1 MTKKMMLSKMT
12 TQPNQASSCEIGL
25 DDGDPPTLRD
35 LTERLRL
42 TPNDGKI
49 WFDDRRMVLL
59 GANAFGV
66 LRREIIESLGFSRA
80 CSLLMRVGFSAGSA
94 DAAFVRKH
102 WPLNDEAGALTAGER
117 LHAVMGMVKVETVR
131 RDHDIPNGIFN
142 AEFLW
147 HGSIEAA
154 EHINAYGLSREPVC
168 WMQLGYASGYASAF
182 YGKRVIYREL
192 ECAGC
197 GGSFCRIVG
206 EMTNQE
212 IGSTHDLSWLTPGEY
227 LAPEARKSSRQTT
240 GVTTASSPASIHE
253 KIDTQ
258 KIVGISAAVSIALQ
272 KIERVAPTPATVL
285 FNGESGV
292 GKDLFAN
299 ELHRKSNLA
308 NGPFIALN
316 CAAIPDT
323 LVEAELFG
331 VEKGAFTGAEKSRPG
346 RFERANGGTLFLD
359 EIPSLSYEA
368 QGKLLRTLQNGEI
381 ERVGGAHPIQVNVR
395 VVAASNKD
403 LFKEVQN
410 GLFREDLYYRLNV
423 FPIRLPPLRERQ
435 DDIPL
440 LIEHFLYR
448 YSNVYKKNIPGLTR
462 KASEALLDYSYPG
475 NIRELQNLIER
486 GVINALDSEPLNV
499 FHMFDDVGF
508 ATKLNPPG
516 QSGLNIDPTGELEA
530 GTSGPDLLG
539 RGKLDDTQKSAK
551 CHRRS
556 EAEILSNALYKTDG
570 NVSKAARELGVTRAK
585 LAYRIQ
591 KAGLDPSLFRH
602 L

>member
-1 MTKKMMLSKMT
+1 M
-12 TQPNQASSCEIGL
+12 
-25 DDGDPPTLRD
+25 
-35 LTERLRL
+35 
-42 TPNDGKI
+42 
-49 WFDDRRMVLL
+49 
-59 GANAFGV
+59 
-66 LRREIIESLGFSRA
+66 
-80 CSLLMRVGFSAGSA
+80 
-94 DAAFVRKH
+94 
-102 WPLNDEAGALTAGER
+102 
-117 LHAVMGMVKVETVR
+117 
-131 RDHDIPNGIFN
+131 
-142 AEFLW
+142 
-147 HGSIEAA
+147 
-154 EHINAYGLSREPVC
+154 
-168 WMQLGYASGYASAF
+168 
-182 YGKRVIYREL
+182 
-192 ECAGC
+192 
-197 GGSFCRIVG
+197 
-206 EMTNQE
+206 
-212 IGSTHDLSWLTPGEY
+212 
-227 LAPEARKSSRQTT
+227 
-240 GVTTASSPASIHE
+240 
-253 KIDTQ
+253 
-258 KIVGISAAVSIALQ
+258 GISAAVSIALQ

>member
-1 MTKKMMLSKMT
+1 MTL
-12 TQPNQASSCEIGL
+12 
-25 DDGDPPTLRD
+25 
-35 LTERLRL
+35 
-42 TPNDGKI
+42 
-49 WFDDRRMVLL
+49 
-59 GANAFGV
+59 
-66 LRREIIESLGFSRA
+66 
-80 CSLLMRVGFSAGSA
+80 AGS
-94 DAAFVRKH
+94 
-102 WPLNDEAGALTAGER
+102 
-117 LHAVMGMVKVETVR
+117 
-131 RDHDIPNGIFN
+131 
-142 AEFLW
+142 
-147 HGSIEAA
+147 
-154 EHINAYGLSREPVC
+154 
-168 WMQLGYASGYASAF
+168 
-182 YGKRVIYREL
+182 
-192 ECAGC
+192 
-197 GGSFCRIVG
+197 
-206 EMTNQE
+206 
-212 IGSTHDLSWLTPGEY
+212 PGEY

-308 NGPFIALN
+308 NGPFVALN

-448 YSNVYKKNIPGLTR
+448 YSNVYKKIFQDSP
-462 KASEALLDYSYPG
+462 
-475 NIRELQNLIER
+475 ER
-486 GVINALDSEPLNV
+486 PVKH
-499 FHMFDDVGF
+499 F
-508 ATKLNPPG
+508 
-516 QSGLNIDPTGELEA
+516 
-530 GTSGPDLLG
+530 
-539 RGKLDDTQKSAK
+539 
-551 CHRRS
+551 
-556 EAEILSNALYKTDG
+556 
-570 NVSKAARELGVTRAK
+570 
-585 LAYRIQ
+585 
-591 KAGLDPSLFRH
+591 
-602 L
+602 